1 MTRMHMCRAAVVT
14 LILGVAAAAC
24 TGTPESA
31 PGGGGTTE
39 SSAGSSPP
47 ASPSPSRTSEPGPSA
62 STSILT
68 EGDSGRT
75 VTLGRGGTVQLRL
88 SGRWR
93 WEAPSVG
100 GDSIVLVRLD
110 YESDPGFRAWEV
122 RAVHLGDSVIRANGR
137 PGPRSFRMTV
147 HVDG

>member
-1 MTRMHMCRAAVVT
+1 AVVT
-14 LILGVAAAAC
+14 LILGVTTAAC
-24 TGTPESA
+24 TGSPEPA
-31 PGGGGTTE
+31 PGGGRTTGP
-39 SSAGSSPP
+39 SAGSSAP
-47 ASPSPSRTSEPGPSA
+47 ASPVSPRPSEPGPSA

-75 VTLGRGGTVQLRL
+75 VTLDRGGTVQLRL

-93 WEAPSVG
+93 WEAPSVD
-100 GDSIVLVRLD
+100 GDSIVLVRVD

-122 RAVHLGDSVIRANGR
+122 RAVHPGDADIRAEGR
-137 PGPRSFRMTV
+137 PGPRLFRMTV

>member
-1 MTRMHMCRAAVVT
+1 MCRAAVVT
-14 LILGVAAAAC
+14 LVLGVTAAAC
-24 TGTPESA
+24 TGSSEPA

-39 SSAGSSPP
+39 PSSGSSAP
-47 ASPSPSRTSEPGPSA
+47 ASPAPPRTSEPGPSA

-75 VTLGRGGTVQLRL
+75 VTVGRGGTVQLRL

-93 WEAPSVG
+93 WEAPSVD

-122 RAVHLGDSVIRANGR
+122 RAVHPGDAVIQANGR
-137 PGPRSFRMTV
+137 PGPRSFRMAV
-147 HVDG
+147 HVVG

>member
-1 MTRMHMCRAAVVT
+1 MTRLNMCSAAVVT

-24 TGTPESA
+24 SGSPESA

-39 SSAGSSPP
+39 PSGGAGAP
-47 ASPSPSRTSEPGPSA
+47 ASPAPPRTSEPGPSA

-75 VTLGRGGTVQLRL
+75 VTLGRGGTVQVRL
-88 SGRWR
+88 SSRWR
-93 WEAPSVG
+93 WEAPSVD
-100 GDSIVLVRLD
+100 GDSIVLVRVD
-110 YESDPGFRAWEV
+110 YESDPGFRAWV
-122 RAVHLGDSVIRANGR
+122 VHAVHAGDAVIRANGR
-137 PGPRSFRMTV
+137 PGPRRFRMTV

>member
-1 MTRMHMCRAAVVT
+1 MTRMDMCRAAVVT

-24 TGTPESA
+24 SGSPESV

-39 SSAGSSPP
+39 PSGGSSAPVSPAP
-47 ASPSPSRTSEPGPSA
+47 PRTSEPGPSA
-62 STSILT
+62 STSIFT
-68 EGDSGRT
+68 EVDSGP
-75 VTLGRGGTVQLRL
+75 VTLRTGATVQLRL
-88 SGRWR
+88 SSRWR
-93 WEAPSVG
+93 WEAPSVD
-100 GDSIVLVRLD
+100 GDSIVLVRVD

-122 RAVHLGDSVIRANGR
+122 CAVHPGDAVIRTNGR

>member
-1 MTRMHMCRAAVVT
+1 MPRGRRH
-14 LILGVAAAAC
+14 
-24 TGTPESA
+24 
-31 PGGGGTTE
+31 PGPRSDGGRLYGLVG
-39 SSAGSSPP
+39 AGSRWWRDDGAELGIQCPGIP
-47 ASPSPSRTSEPGPSA
+47 RAPRTSEPGPSA

-75 VTLGRGGTVQLRL
+75 VTVGRGGTVQLRL

-93 WEAPSVG
+93 WEAPSVD

-122 RAVHLGDSVIRANGR
+122 RAVHPGDAVIQANGR
-137 PGPRSFRMTV
+137 PGPRSFRMAV
-147 HVDG
+147 HVVG

>member
-1 MTRMHMCRAAVVT
+1 MTRIHMCRAAVVT

-24 TGTPESA
+24 SGSPESA
-31 PGGGGTTE
+31 PGGGGTTKSSGG
-39 SSAGSSPP
+39 SSAP
-47 ASPSPSRTSEPGPSA
+47 ASPAPPRTSEPGPSA
-62 STSILT
+62 STSVLT

-75 VTLGRGGTVQLRL
+75 VTLARGGTVQLRL
-88 SGRWR
+88 SSRWR
-93 WEAPSVG
+93 WEAPTAD
-100 GDSIVLVRLD
+100 GDSIVLIRVD

-122 RAVHLGDSVIRANGR
+122 RAVHPGTAVIRANGR